1 MQISVFPQDPRPS
14 GWYMTM
20 PSAPP
25 PVRRLE
31 GEQKADWVVVGAGFT
46 GVAAARRL
54 AELAPDARVVLI
66 EAQRAGMGASGRNSG
81 FVIDAPHNSDASAA
95 EMEANQRVLRLNRFA
110 IDWLEELVEKHQIR
124 CHWARRG
131 QYRVAATQAG
141 SKGAEP
147 ILALAGKLRLES
159 ERLTRDQI
167 ASRLGTRYYQDAVYQ
182 PGTVL
187 MQPAAL
193 VSGLAHTMPAN
204 VDVFEE
210 SPVIGFEA
218 GPPHRLRTAEGEITT
233 PHLILATNGF
243 TDGWGFL
250 ENRLV
255 RLVTYATLTE
265 PLSDRQLQQLGS
277 DPNWGVT
284 CTIRMGSTV
293 RRTADN
299 RLMMRN
305 CFRYGGDTAVGDREL
320 ARARKS
326 HLKSVTDRY
335 PDLGPVEIVTTWG
348 GFVCLSANAAPY
360 WGGLAP
366 GIFASVC
373 CNGVGVPKGT
383 FAGRAIAEY
392 ALGRDTELVREMMTF
407 PQAANHGLGPLIGPA
422 TSLRLAWTQYRAGKE
437 H

>member
-1 MQISVFPQDPRPS
+1 MQITVFPQDPRPS

-20 PSAPP
+20 PAAPAP
-25 PVRRLE
+25 RRLE
-31 GEQKADWVVVGAGFT
+31 GQQKADWVIVGAGFT

-54 AELAPDARVVLI
+54 AELAPDSRIVVI
-66 EAQRAGMGASGRNSG
+66 DAQRAGMGASGRNAG
-81 FVIDAPHNSDASAA
+81 FIIDAPHNADSAE
-95 EMEANQRVLRLNRFA
+95 EMEANKRILKLNRFA

-131 QYRVAATQAG
+131 QYRVAATPAG
-141 SKGAEP
+141 VTGAEP
-147 ILALAGKLRLES
+147 IVALSEKLRLPH
-159 ERLTRDQI
+159 ERLNGDQV
-167 ASRLGTRYYQDAVYQ
+167 AERLGTRYYTAAVYQ

-193 VSGLAHTMPAN
+193 VSGLAHSLPAN
-204 VDVFEE
+204 VDLFEE
-210 SPVIGFEA
+210 SPVTAIDY
-218 GPPHRLRTAEGEITT
+218 GPPHRLETADGEIAT
-233 PHLILATNGF
+233 PRLILATNGF
-243 TDGWGFL
+243 TDGWGLL
-250 ENRLV
+250 ENRLI
-255 RLVTYATLTE
+255 RIVTYASLTA
-265 PLSDRQLQQLGS
+265 PLSAQQLAKMGS
-277 DPNWGVT
+277 DENWGVT

-305 CFRYGGDTAVGDREL
+305 TFRYGGNTAVGDREL

-326 HLKSVTDRY
+326 HLKAIAARY
-335 PDLGPVEIVTTWG
+335 PDLGGVEIVTTWG
-348 GFVCLSANAAPY
+348 GFVCLSRNSAPF
-360 WGGLAP
+360 WGALGPGL
-366 GIFASVC
+366 FASVC

-392 ALGRDTELVREMMTF
+392 ALGHDSQLVRDLMSF

-422 TSLRLAWTQYRAGKE
+422 TSLRLALTQFQAGKE